1 MERRLHRGGRGNADV
16 LLVRHAGKQFVVKDF
31 APRAWLLRSTFGR
44 WSIGREWRAYRALDG
59 IDAVPRLLGLVDPLA
74 LAIEYRPGSLLSRSL
89 AGVLPADF
97 LGELRGAVAAMHAR
111 GVVHL
116 DLRHRSNILATPEGH
131 PVLIDFASSA
141 EYDVRDG
148 NCRVRPLERGD
159 ADDGSQV
166 SGRTLLAMAAR
177 RFDDERVAAEAKGVL
192 RRVIRY
198 HLGGKPLNT
207 RRILQDLKQL

>member
-1 MERRLHRGGRGNADV
+1 VERLLHRGGWSHADV

-31 APRAWLLRSTFGR
+31 SRRAWLLRSTFGR
-44 WSIGREWRAYRALDG
+44 WSIGRERRAYRALDG

-131 PVLIDFASSA
+131 PVLIDFASSLRFDPGA
-141 EYDVRDG
+141 RWSRWLLDCCIRLDRRALTKWELRLAQDVRPAG
-148 NCRVRPLERGD
+148 ASAAVTSGTTSASSRGASRP
-159 ADDGSQV
+159 
-166 SGRTLLAMAAR
+166 M
-177 RFDDERVAAEAKGVL
+177 
-192 RRVIRY
+192 
-198 HLGGKPLNT
+198 
-207 RRILQDLKQL
+207 